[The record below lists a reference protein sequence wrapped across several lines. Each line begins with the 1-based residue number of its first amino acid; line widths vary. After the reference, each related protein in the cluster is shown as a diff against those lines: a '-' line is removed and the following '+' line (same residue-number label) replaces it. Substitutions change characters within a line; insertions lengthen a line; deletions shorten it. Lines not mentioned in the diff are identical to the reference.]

1 MLYIVIKN
9 ISIHLIRVTKF
20 SINNYLFST
29 NSEDDGDQSSSADSG
44 SVADLPEVDSTSTI
58 SSSTQDL
65 SIVDDDDDDSH
76 CLDPE
81 VRHEMDSCLKTA
93 WVDGNEDVFDQILH
107 LIFNENVKIDYR
119 HSETTMTTLMV
130 ASARGFAN
138 LVERLLDLGAD
149 PKLKD
154 AKQNWSAI
162 DWARNFNQN
171 HILQMFDHFLETH
184 HDEAEEGAN
193 EDEMSKMSKEDEER
207 LELYHSTFDD
217 DKVDHSLILCLISHI
232 CRTKQDGA
240 ILVFLPGYDDIVA
253 MKDRLFGDKE
263 FSKSNKYVIFMLH
276 SMMQLSGQRKVF
288 RRPPT
293 GVRKIILATN
303 IAETSVT
310 IDDVV
315 FVIDS
320 GKVKEKTYDALTSVS
335 ALRSVWI
342 SKANALQRRGR
353 AGRCRPGHCYHLMSE
368 HRFHSLALYQDAEIL
383 RTPIHELC
391 LQTKLLAA
399 VNVSIAD
406 FLSKSVEA
414 PPYLMIKNSISLLKS
429 IDAIDDDEE
438 LTEMGKILVDL
449 PIDPRLGKMLLFG
462 IMLKCIDPI
471 LTIATSLSYR
481 DPCKFVFLYNL
492 LLHICTNIQL

>member
-1 MLYIVIKN
+1 MCLSE
-9 ISIHLIRVTKF
+9 SILP
-20 SINNYLFST
+20 LFSLFSM
-29 NSEDDGDQSSSADSG
+29 NSENDDDHSSSADSG
-44 SVADLPEVDSTSTI
+44 SVADMPELESASTSSI
-58 SSSTQDL
+58 QDL
-65 SIVDDDDDDSH
+65 SITDDDSH
-76 CLDPE
+76 LLEPQI
-81 VRHEMDSCLKTA
+81 RQEMDSCLKTA

-107 LIFNENVKIDYR
+107 FIFNENVCIDYR

-130 ASARGFAN
+130 ASARGFSN
-138 LVERLLDLGAD
+138 LVERLLELGAD

-162 DWARNFNQN
+162 DWARNFNQD
-171 HILQMFDHFLETH
+171 HILQIFDHFLEMHYDET
-184 HDEAEEGAN
+184 DEAAN
-193 EDEMSKMSKEDEER
+193 EADMKISKEVEER

-217 DKVDHSLILCLISHI
+217 DKVDHCLILCLISHI
-232 CRTKQDGA
+232 CKTKQDGA
-240 ILVFLPGYDDIVA
+240 ILVFLPGYDDIVGI
-253 MKDRLFGDKE
+253 KDRLYGDKE
-263 FSKSNKYVIFMLH
+263 FSKSNKYAIYMLH
-276 SMMQLSGQRKVF
+276 SMMQISSQRKVF

-303 IAETSVT
+303 IAETSIT

-320 GKVKEKTYDALTSVS
+320 GKVKEKSYDALTSIS

-353 AGRCRPGHCYHLMSE
+353 AGRCRPGCCYHLMSNY
-368 HRFHSLALYQDAEIL
+368 RFHSLALYQDAEIL

-414 PPYLMIKNSISLLKS
+414 PPYLMIRNSVSLLKS
-429 IDAIDDDEE
+429 IDALDDEEE
-438 LTEMGKILVDL
+438 LTELGKILVDL
-449 PIDPRLGKMLLFG
+449 PIEPRLGKMLLFG

-471 LTIATSLSYR
+471 LTIATTLSYR
-481 DPCKFVFLYNL
+481 DPCKIFY
-492 LLHICTNIQL
+492 CTVIPYVD